1 MLIIIRTL
9 ENEALYCTQLIFFS
23 SGVLSL
29 TMYNEQVQRR
39 MVEIFSQH
47 RAEVCTCKTH
57 VNLLLNYNVSGD
69 STEARSQF
77 VEAGTTTGMQLIIIE
92 VSDQPTIFETF
103 YRDIQE
109 KRC

>member
-1 MLIIIRTL
+1 MRPCIVRSS
-9 ENEALYCTQLIFFS
+9 FS
-23 SGVLSL
+23 SLRVSFSL
-29 TMYNEQVQRR
+29 QCNEQVQRR

-77 VEAGTTTGMQLIIIE
+77 VEAGTATGLQLIVIHL
-92 VSDQPTIFETF
+92 IFSGNL
-103 YRDIQE
+103 RLSC
-109 KRC
+109 RSSLGRPS